1 MSLWILDTD
10 SVSLFQRGNL
20 EIARRLNLVDA
31 SEIAISIV
39 TVEEQLRG
47 RFQVIRR
54 ANPNDL
60 VSAYEKLQV
69 TFDSLKSFNV
79 LKFTAEAQKLYTNLL
94 HQKIKV
100 GRQDLRIAAI
110 TLSVNGIL
118 VTRNNRGFCQVP
130 NLVLDNWTL

>member
-10 SVSLFQRGNL
+10 CVSLFQRGNL
-20 EIARRLNLVDA
+20 EIARRLNIIDA
-31 SEIAISIV
+31 NEVAITIV

-54 ANPNDL
+54 APPNDL

-79 LKFTAEAQKLYTNLL
+79 LKFTTEAQKLYINLL

-110 TLSVNGIL
+110 ALSLNGIL
-118 VTRNNRGFCQVP
+118 ITQNNRDFCQVP

>member
-10 SVSLFQRGNL
+10 SLSLFQRGNL
-20 EIARRLNLVDA
+20 EISRRLNIVNA
-31 SEIAISIV
+31 SEIAITIV

-54 ANPNDL
+54 ADADDL

-79 LKFTAEAQKLYTNLL
+79 LRFTPEAQALYTNLIN
-94 HQKIKV
+94 QKIKV

-110 TLSVNGIL
+110 ALSIDGIL
-118 VTRNNRGFCQVP
+118 VTRNNRDFCQVP
-130 NLVLDNWTL
+130 NLVLENWT